1 MYMYQ
6 YRPDHLS
13 VYYIPCILTCI
24 YIRHT
29 SVSWYNYCLSELFS
43 YVTLLIQCSL
53 FPWLPGESGV
63 RAEMSSKS
71 SGGEK
76 NTKQEDNKRVK
87 VIRRERLDEAEPRR
101 RGGREDRGGRVW
113 RGAGGLPMV
122 EGRSSKHALS
132 WQTLE
137 LVLTGWLGSGR
148 LVCALQTVVG
158 ETTINTRRVLECSEG
173 ARGKKKKK
181 KKKKRKEKKKRE
193 RVAEITARERESKEP
208 HLGIWKKSTEEEE
221 EEEEEG
227 DDPPPLPPHPVAN
240 PPYPPY
246 PPLRAIPLV

>member
-1 MYMYQ
+1 M
-6 YRPDHLS
+6 
-13 VYYIPCILTCI
+13 
-24 YIRHT
+24 
-29 SVSWYNYCLSELFS
+29 
-43 YVTLLIQCSL
+43 
-53 FPWLPGESGV
+53 
-63 RAEMSSKS
+63 
-71 SGGEK
+71 
-76 NTKQEDNKRVK
+76 KQDNKQVK
-87 VIRRERLDEAEPRR
+87 VILRERLDEAKPRR

-158 ETTINTRRVLECSEG
+158 ETTINTRRVHECSEG
-173 ARGKKKKK
+173 ARKKKQA
-181 KKKKRKEKKKRE
+181 E
-193 RVAEITARERESKEP
+193 RVAEITARKKESKEP
-208 HLGIWKKSTEEEE
+208 HLGIWKKHRRRRRRSSPST
-221 EEEEEG
+221 
-227 DDPPPLPPHPVAN
+227 PHPVAN